1 MEYNTGKLITIAFLV
16 MILMIFGS
24 YIYNH
29 FYVSKYFV
37 KNTFG
42 NEFDFIRSRL
52 GLLDETRILGDKK
65 QEQMRQQKGEN
76 QFKNITFDEKEENL
90 KKIPENQMGGTANT
104 LADTVDHK
112 NNSVSGDG
120 DSMSVSPE
128 TPAVAED
135 IPSGKKGWC
144 NIGTD
149 RGYRSC
155 VYLGIND
162 KCMSGEIF
170 PTREVCIHPNLRV

>member
-1 MEYNTGKLITIAFLV
+1 MEYNTGKIITIAFLV

-52 GLLDETRILGDKK
+52 GLFDENKIIEEQKLK
-65 QEQMRQQKGEN
+65 QEQKGEN
-76 QFKNITFDEKEENL
+76 QFKNITFNEKEENL
-90 KKIPENQMGGTANT
+90 KNIPENQIGGTINT
-104 LADTVDHK
+104 LADTVDQK
-112 NNSVSGDG
+112 NNSVSGD
-120 DSMSVSPE
+120 DISVSPE
-128 TPAVAED
+128 SPAVAED